1 MIILMQERNYCVLDW
16 CITVK
21 RLRTGHIWNIQDMKE
36 KGILIQAAVQINLL
50 ITKIRKIVKES
61 GWQLDQEFNFEQV
74 KFALPI
80 RY

>member
-74 KFALPI
+74 KFDLPI

>member
-1 MIILMQERNYCVLDW
+1 MQEINYCVLDW

-74 KFALPI
+74 KFDLPI